1 MINILRLIINY
12 ILSYLYLQYMNNKI
26 FGDQGELIAI
36 NHLIDKGYEILES
49 NWRVGRLEVDII
61 AMDDDTLVFIEVKT
75 RNTSYFGF
83 PENAVNNKKQRFLTN
98 AANAYIHQRNLAN
111 ENRFDIMSIIIEN
124 DQFELEHIKD
134 AFYLIK

>member
-12 ILSYLYLQYMNNKI
+12 ILSYLYLHHMNNKI